1 MLPYK
6 IVQDL
11 NPAAAPENSS
21 TLNVNV
27 NFDILKQALINE
39 QGFDKLSTTG
49 KEIIGSTILPNNSI
63 CVFSVIN
70 ISNTLYSEIGII
82 DDVTY
87 KVVLRDTTSASLG
100 FTTEH
105 QIQAESKVNFNGD
118 YVVYWVDGFNPD
130 TYGLFLDKSQSSN
143 S

>member
-70 ISNTLYSEIGII
+70 ISNTL
-82 DDVTY
+82 
-87 KVVLRDTTSASLG
+87 
-100 FTTEH
+100 
-105 QIQAESKVNFNGD
+105 
-118 YVVYWVDGFNPD
+118 
-130 TYGLFLDKSQSSN
+130 
-143 S
+143 